1 MRTALIWAAL
11 VAAII
16 SPLVAAAFSPQLA
29 WRDGVYITSGFAGIL
44 SMGLLLVQP
53 LLAAGDLRPLS
64 ALRSRQI
71 HRAVGGLLVMGII
84 VHVGGLWI
92 TSPPDVIDAL
102 LFVSPTPFSLWGV
115 IAMWGAFAAATMAI
129 LRRRVRVRPM
139 TWRRA
144 HVALAVIVA
153 GTTVAHAALIEG
165 TMEPVSKITLSAL
178 LLLATGRIVYLTM
191 QMRRRD

>member
-11 VAAII
+11 VTAII

-29 WRDGVYITSGFAGIL
+29 WRDGIYITSGFAGIL

-71 HRAVGGLLVMGII
+71 HRAIGGLLVTGII

-115 IAMWGAFAAATMAI
+115 IAMWGLFAAAAMAI

>member
-71 HRAVGGLLVMGII
+71 HRAIGGLLVTGII

-115 IAMWGAFAAATMAI
+115 IAMWGLFAAAAMAI

>member
-1 MRTALIWAAL
+1 MRTALIWVAL
-11 VAAII
+11 VVAVI
-16 SPLVAAAFSPQLA
+16 SPLIAAAFSPQLA

-44 SMGLLLVQP
+44 AMGLLLVQP

-64 ALRSRQI
+64 AVRSRQI
-71 HRAVGGLLVMGII
+71 HRAVGGLLVTAIA

-115 IAMWGAFAAATMAI
+115 IAMWGVFAAATMAI

-139 TWRRA
+139 TWRRV

-165 TMEPVSKITLSAL
+165 TMEFVSKITVSAL
-178 LLLATGRIVYLTM
+178 LLLATGRIAYLTM

>member
-71 HRAVGGLLVMGII
+71 HRAVGGLLVTGII

-115 IAMWGAFAAATMAI
+115 IAMWGVFAAATMAI

>member
-29 WRDGVYITSGFAGIL
+29 WRDGIYITSGFAGIL

-71 HRAVGGLLVMGII
+71 HRAVGGLLVTGII

-115 IAMWGAFAAATMAI
+115 IAMWGVFVAATMAI
-129 LRRRVRVRPM
+129 LRRRVLVRPM

>member
-71 HRAVGGLLVMGII
+71 HRAVGGLLVTGII

-115 IAMWGAFAAATMAI
+115 IAMWGVFAAAAMAI